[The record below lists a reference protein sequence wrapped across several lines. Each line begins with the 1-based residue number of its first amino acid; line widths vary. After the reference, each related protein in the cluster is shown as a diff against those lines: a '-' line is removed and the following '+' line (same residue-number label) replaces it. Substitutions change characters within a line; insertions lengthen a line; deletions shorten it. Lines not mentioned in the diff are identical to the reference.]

1 VSTLA
6 NAMQVLQLIVR
17 LRRDISVTDLATQL
31 DIPKSSAS
39 RTLSQMCQHGF
50 LERDPIT
57 RAYRPGR
64 IVMEAAFQLRSSR
77 SALALIEAQLD
88 LLVRETGYTLYVDLL
103 DGADSLVIQM
113 RIGGGSLQVY
123 TPPGTRLPAWS
134 TSVGRAILARLD
146 DDRVLQLVNSRL
158 QSRANPHAMQT
169 PKELLARLAEIRKQG
184 WSLSR
189 GEFVANVAGISTSL
203 EDPDTHQIYGLSIAL
218 PSQDLTQARI
228 DDFSQALVA
237 ATRDIGQQI
246 GDPYW
251 LGFIDPAHE
260 Q

>member
-1 VSTLA
+1 MSTLS

-39 RTLSQMCQHGF
+39 RTLSQMSQHGF
-50 LERDPIT
+50 LERDPVT
-57 RAYRPGR
+57 RAYRPGK
-64 IVMEAAFQLRSSR
+64 IIMEASFHLRSSR
-77 SALALIEAQLD
+77 SALSLIEAQLD
-88 LLVRETGYTLYVDLL
+88 RLVQETGYTLYVDLL

-123 TPPGTRLPAWS
+123 TPPGTRLPAYS

-146 DDRVLQLVNSRL
+146 DERVLRLVSGSM
-158 QSRANPHAMQT
+158 QARANPDALQT
-169 PKELLARLAEIRKQG
+169 PKELLIRLAEIRRRG
-184 WSLSR
+184 WSLAR

-218 PSQDLTQARI
+218 PSQDLTESRI
-228 DDFSQALVA
+228 NDFSQALVT

-251 LGFIDPAHE
+251 LDFRAS
-260 Q
+260 